1 MGLTEVRVVVENPEA
16 SASKEVEL
24 AVDTGSAFTWISRR
38 ACSRESGEAE
48 EGEAVQDD

>member
-24 AVDTGSAFTWISRR
+24 AVDTGPVFTWISRR
-38 ACSRESGEAE
+38 VL
-48 EGEAVQDD
+48 EGVG